1 MRLMALDPYARSHHG
16 LVTVRAAREAGV
28 SRSSFYRAIDAG
40 LLELVQPGVARV
52 PGSFDSFEQRV
63 LAGVLAAGGDAMA
76 SHRSA
81 ARLWSVDRP
90 DDDPIDILL
99 PTRVRHALPHDV
111 EIHRPRDRQDLRP
124 IMRSRIPSTN
134 PMRMLLDLGAVDEN
148 AVFDAFISV
157 LSSKV
162 VSPAAIRSAIM
173 RHSKK
178 GRHGVVALRAAFE
191 RWADEELPPDSQL
204 EGLVAEFLATH
215 RLPPTTFHA
224 IVEGF
229 EVDFLFVGTAVILE
243 ADGWSTHGLLRDQF
257 EFDRDRD
264 QILTAA
270 GYSVIHF
277 TKRQLLANPATL
289 AERISTT
296 LRRLAPHTLA

>member
-1 MRLMALDPYARSHHG
+1 MAVDPFARTHHG
-16 LVTVRAAREAGV
+16 LITVGAAREAGI
-28 SRSSFYRAIDAG
+28 SRSSFYRAVHAG
-40 LLELVQPGVARV
+40 LLELVQPGVARM

-63 LAGVLAAGGDAMA
+63 LAGVLAAGGAAMA

-90 DDDPIDILL
+90 ANDPIDVLL
-99 PTRVRHALPHDV
+99 PARARHALPQNV

-124 IMRSRIPSTN
+124 IMRSRIPCTN
-134 PMRMLLDLGAVDEN
+134 PMRMLLDLGAVDEA
-148 AVFDAFISV
+148 AVYDAFISV

-162 VSPAAIRSAIM
+162 VSPAAVRSAIA
-173 RHSKK
+173 RHAKK
-178 GRHGVVALRAAFE
+178 GRHGVVALRSAYE
-191 RWADEELPPDSQL
+191 RWADEELPPDSEL
-204 EGLVAEFLATH
+204 EGLVADFLSTH

-229 EVDFLFVGTAVILE
+229 EVDFLFAGTTVILE
-243 ADGWSTHGLLRDQF
+243 SDGWSTHGLLRDQF

-264 QILTAA
+264 QILIAA

-277 TKRQLLANPATL
+277 TKRQLVADPVNL
-289 AERISTT
+289 AERIRAT
-296 LRRLAPHTLA
+296 LRRLAPHVVA